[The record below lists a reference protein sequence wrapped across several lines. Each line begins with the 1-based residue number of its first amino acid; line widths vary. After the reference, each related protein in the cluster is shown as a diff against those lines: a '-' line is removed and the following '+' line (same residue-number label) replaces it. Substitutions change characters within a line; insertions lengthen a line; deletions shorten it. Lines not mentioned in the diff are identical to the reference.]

1 MKEPRRSALGML
13 FEILGEELFN
23 SDNIVLNLFEQNEI
37 NVLKQMLIGDVNS
50 PKTSSVGRLFDAVS
64 AIVGLRSTINYEGQA
79 AMMLEFIV
87 NQNEDGFYKFEIIEK
102 KPFLIDWFPMIKKIM
117 KDISVKV
124 SPDIIAAKF
133 HNTLVEIVLNIAQ
146 KIGINKVVLSGGC
159 FQNAVLLEKSINKLN
174 DNGFKV
180 YRHQRIPTNDGGI
193 SLGQVVIAN
202 QRNRNRE

>member
-1 MKEPRRSALGML
+1 
-13 FEILGEELFN
+13 
-23 SDNIVLNLFEQNEI
+23 
-37 NVLKQMLIGDVNS
+37 MLIGDVNS

-87 NQNEDGFYKFEIIEK
+87 NQNENGFYKFEIIEK
-102 KPFLIDWFPMIKKIM
+102 KPFLIDWFPMIKEIM

-124 SPDIIAAKF
+124 SRDIITAKF